1 VCCYSNQR
9 IISGGLLQY
18 IVMAD
23 KDLIRQYKDT
33 IVELTKEKEE
43 NFKTIKDKDLRIK
56 KILIELEQANDDIQ
70 SMGRKINDLETKLN
84 KKQDLSKKIDKVL
97 SEQSE
102 KKVSDSVDMD
112 EKI

>member
-1 VCCYSNQR
+1 
-9 IISGGLLQY
+9 
-18 IVMAD
+18 MAD

-70 SMGRKINDLETKLN
+70 SMGKKINDLETKLN

-112 EKI
+112 KKI

>member
-1 VCCYSNQR
+1 
-9 IISGGLLQY
+9 
-18 IVMAD
+18 MAD

-33 IVELTKEKEE
+33 IVDLTKEKEE

-70 SMGRKINDLETKLN
+70 SMGKKINELETKLN

-102 KKVSDSVDMD
+102 KKVSDSVDID
-112 EKI
+112 KKF

>member
-1 VCCYSNQR
+1 
-9 IISGGLLQY
+9 
-18 IVMAD
+18 MAD

-56 KILIELEQANDDIQ
+56 KILIELEQANYDIQ

-102 KKVSDSVDMD
+102 KKSVR
-112 EKI
+112 

>member
-1 VCCYSNQR
+1 
-9 IISGGLLQY
+9 
-18 IVMAD
+18 MAD

-70 SMGRKINDLETKLN
+70 SMGKKINDLETKLN

-112 EKI
+112 KKF

>member
-1 VCCYSNQR
+1 
-9 IISGGLLQY
+9 
-18 IVMAD
+18 MAD

-33 IVELTKEKEE
+33 IIELTKEKEE

-112 EKI
+112 EKF

>member
-1 VCCYSNQR
+1 
-9 IISGGLLQY
+9 
-18 IVMAD
+18 MAD

-102 KKVSDSVDMD
+102 KKVSNSVDMD

>member
-1 VCCYSNQR
+1 
-9 IISGGLLQY
+9 
-18 IVMAD
+18 MAD

-112 EKI
+112 KKI

>member
-1 VCCYSNQR
+1 
-9 IISGGLLQY
+9 
-18 IVMAD
+18 MAD

-70 SMGRKINDLETKLN
+70 SMGRKINDLEIKIN

>member
-1 VCCYSNQR
+1 
-9 IISGGLLQY
+9 
-18 IVMAD
+18 MAD

-33 IVELTKEKEE
+33 IVDLTKEKEE

-70 SMGRKINDLETKLN
+70 SMGKKINELETKLN

-112 EKI
+112 KKI

>member
-1 VCCYSNQR
+1 
-9 IISGGLLQY
+9 
-18 IVMAD
+18 MAD

-70 SMGRKINDLETKLN
+70 SMGKKINELETKLN

>member
-1 VCCYSNQR
+1 
-9 IISGGLLQY
+9 
-18 IVMAD
+18 MAD

-112 EKI
+112 EKF

>member
-1 VCCYSNQR
+1 
-9 IISGGLLQY
+9 
-18 IVMAD
+18 MAD

-112 EKI
+112 KKIWYRFCHVK

>member
-1 VCCYSNQR
+1 
-9 IISGGLLQY
+9 
-18 IVMAD
+18 MAD

-70 SMGRKINDLETKLN
+70 SMGRKINDLEIKLN

-102 KKVSDSVDMD
+102 KKVSNSVDMD

>member
-1 VCCYSNQR
+1 M
-9 IISGGLLQY
+9 LQY

-70 SMGRKINDLETKLN
+70 SMGRKINDLEIKLN

>member
-1 VCCYSNQR
+1 
-9 IISGGLLQY
+9 
-18 IVMAD
+18 MAD

>member
-1 VCCYSNQR
+1 
-9 IISGGLLQY
+9 
-18 IVMAD
+18 MAD

-33 IVELTKEKEE
+33 IVDLTKEKEE

-70 SMGRKINDLETKLN
+70 SMGKKINELETKLN
-84 KKQDLSKKIDKVL
+84 KKKDLSKKIDKVL

>member
-1 VCCYSNQR
+1 
-9 IISGGLLQY
+9 
-18 IVMAD
+18 MAD

-70 SMGRKINDLETKLN
+70 SMGRKINDLEIKLN

-112 EKI
+112 EKF

>member
-1 VCCYSNQR
+1 
-9 IISGGLLQY
+9 
-18 IVMAD
+18 MAD

-33 IVELTKEKEE
+33 IVDLTKEKEE

-70 SMGRKINDLETKLN
+70 SMGKKINELETKLN

-112 EKI
+112 EKF

>member
-1 VCCYSNQR
+1 
-9 IISGGLLQY
+9 
-18 IVMAD
+18 MAD

-70 SMGRKINDLETKLN
+70 SMGRKINDLEIKLN

>member
-1 VCCYSNQR
+1 
-9 IISGGLLQY
+9 
-18 IVMAD
+18 MAD

-33 IVELTKEKEE
+33 IVDLTKEKEE

-70 SMGRKINDLETKLN
+70 SMGKKINDLETKLN

-112 EKI
+112 KKI

>member
-1 VCCYSNQR
+1 
-9 IISGGLLQY
+9 
-18 IVMAD
+18 MAD

-97 SEQSE
+97 SEQTE

>member
-1 VCCYSNQR
+1 
-9 IISGGLLQY
+9 
-18 IVMAD
+18 MAD

-70 SMGRKINDLETKLN
+70 SMGKKINELETKLN

-102 KKVSDSVDMD
+102 KKVSNSVDMD

>member
-1 VCCYSNQR
+1 
-9 IISGGLLQY
+9 
-18 IVMAD
+18 MAD

-70 SMGRKINDLETKLN
+70 SMGRKINDLENKLN